1 MFGVIF
7 NKTANNVG
15 ITVEYMDQKT
25 LQLPQFIQLNLSENL
40 SKIRQRLNDRGIIN
54 STLSFVRKY
63 DGNSRF
69 AEIAFEEEE
78 NISLNEIVR
87 KSEDTRI
94 LSLTTCSK
102 FNWKVLNQLRKLDY
116 GCTMTSDG
124 IKKADKRAFEMKDCI
139 FEEIGN
145 EECKAGEFN
154 SSSCE
159 KEMMDKNLF
168 FNADINVKY
177 FVKSG
182 IGKLF
187 GTSNNK
193 TSHVKTDYS
202 YSFIM
207 YGKALLKLNFEH
219 LEPTQEFI
227 KVVEKALSSKDPAEQ
242 FKQIVK
248 DFGQFIPTEVILGGR
263 VHFDD
268 FAKSVKLSTEKSGEM
283 SGKLSIEDLKI
294 KMGSY
299 KYTKI
304 IGGEQPDDIK
314 NLDIGNWVGSL
325 NNCRYWDCIEFR
337 NPISIF
343 QFLPKDSHER
353 IIKSFGLKIHYS
365 TIETCDLV
373 LEEYRK
379 PINFKLEFPTDI
391 KKIIKNKDVN
401 CKIFATVTDIT
412 KSKNDFFTCQVLCP
426 SDGRL
431 PSLIIHRVQNP
442 FKIFKKRECK
452 LHIGWMVIGYY
463 RDFYF
468 DFSTRLK
475 IQKNDFNAPDTDN
488 LIEYDSKVP
497 ICLGTPVLSEYPKNE
512 SLIIGYYYYV
522 QEEMNKIK
530 ACTFAYCLEDRQL
543 VNLPNFTF
551 YTLII
556 TNYHNHGTCDLI
568 TLRKKGYSNFNTES
582 PKFVSIYSAEQTDC
596 VFLKQRNGQIKIKKI
611 GNDKT
616 NLSYKCAIFDPY
628 TREDSIQEQSKL
640 DKRTTKYDSQNK
652 IAAFDNHQL
661 EDKDDIINKLQQ
673 QTEKLER
680 KLNEETRK
688 YQVSRDKLDVG
699 KSSKLSEEKSEL
711 NEEKSELDEET
722 IKHQDSIENFTALN
736 DQLITKDIN
745 KFRQQTEK
753 LERQLN
759 EETGKYQVFR
769 DKFTSF
775 NKKLKDKKVA
785 ENEDNFAQE
794 IEKNENEIET
804 FKRYEKSAK
813 QDDSDAQNYLGYFYE
828 NDLGVQKDL
837 EKAFYWY
844 QRSAE
849 NGNKLAHYNLISYY
863 LNGRNIDEKLVKQ
876 ENDKMQYILGYFYE
890 IKKDSEKSFYW
901 YLKSAENGNKFA
913 QYNLGLYYQNGW
925 GIEKDEIK
933 AFIWYE
939 KSAKQDN
946 SDAQNYL
953 GFLYKN
959 GINIQKDLEK
969 SFFWYQKSA
978 INGNKIAQ
986 YNLGNFYRYGWGIE
1000 KDEIE
1005 AQKWYKKLAGPHNKF
1020 FVKNEELL
1028 QNINAEN
1035 KETIINDITNDNPFN
1050 YIQFNEPIIN
1060 TNCEIDSIFITVKAT
1075 ISPGISDT
1083 SYIEVEKLQKL
1094 LINRKDD
1101 IDHILELQPVYTIGI
1116 DFQKNSTRPCVAC
1129 WVAKS
1134 LDITVLECLET
1145 IFENQF
1151 NIIYK
1156 IVTPLNEDNNQNLNK
1171 SKEFD
1176 DNSLTI
1182 YYNEE
1187 NLEEENRNKNNYG
1200 NSSGSGSNNDHNSNN
1215 NNGNNNN
1222 GNNNNGSNSNN
1233 NKSGDDSNNISN
1245 NNSGDGSNNNNGGG
1259 DDGGNGGGGS
1269 NGNKSIFISSR
1280 VNAVFDSKYSQDFRI
1295 NVELWAN
1302 FEDTLKYNLDVY
1314 ACGIGELLNN
1324 TCQSLN
1330 KIGFGY
1336 ILQSIK
1342 VQVSPLPNNGGD
1354 LFDLKRGSQPTQLN
1368 QNVEFLVGSE
1378 MNINGNIGI
1387 STTPGVDITG
1397 GYKKNNNT
1405 KYSSREWEFNY
1416 KGPID
1421 KGEYW
1426 LYERNKNLDKIDSTY
1441 APGVHSGEW
1450 FVKNGMHG
1458 FCITITQ
1465 VLRYEIT
1472 HWWHKIPL
1480 NMKTSLQ
1487 KFPMMAHNLEVTFND
1502 LNDFNNK
1509 FKKLKPTMYSTNGNI
1524 TNTVGSNEM
1533 ENKVKT
1539 PNIENLNEIGKI
1551 ERSLGSV

>member
-1 MFGVIF
+1 MAFAFRSYFSYFSKKVS
-7 NKTANNVG
+7 NVVVVR
-15 ITVEYMDQKT
+15 IDQKASQPCNIVHFNLLDDLSKVR
-25 LQLPQFIQLNLSENL
+25 LQLEKREMI
-40 SKIRQRLNDRGIIN
+40 D
-54 STLSFVRKY
+54 STLSFARKFIEN
-63 DGNSRF
+63 GNSKF
-69 AEIAFEEEE
+69 AEIEFEDEED
-78 NISLNEIVR
+78 ILLDKIVHQSEE
-87 KSEDTRI
+87 SEDTFI
-94 LSLTTCSK
+94 LNLMTCSR
-102 FNWKVLNQLRKLDY
+102 FNWKILNKLHKLDY
-116 GCTMTSDG
+116 GRTMTSDG
-124 IKKADKRAFEMKDCI
+124 IKRADKRAFEMKNCI
-139 FEEIGN
+139 LEIGN
-145 EECKAGEFN
+145 KECETGIFTSE
-154 SSSCE
+154 SSE
-159 KEMMDKNLF
+159 DLMMDKNLF
-168 FNADINVKY
+168 FNTDINIRY
-177 FVKSG
+177 FVKLG
-182 IGKLF
+182 IGVSF
-187 GTSNNK
+187 GTSKSKESCVETN
-193 TSHVKTDYS
+193 Y
-202 YSFIM
+202 YYRFIK
-207 YGKALLKLNFEH
+207 YGKASLKLKYEH
-219 LEPTQEFI
+219 LEPTPEFI
-227 KVVEKALSSKDPAEQ
+227 KVIENAISSEDPAEQ
-242 FKQIVK
+242 FKQILK
-248 DFGQFIPTEVILGGR
+248 DFGQFIPTDVILGGR
-263 VHFDD
+263 VHYDD
-268 FAKSVKLSTEKSGEM
+268 FTKSVNEFSRNINIG
-283 SGKLSIEDLKI
+283 DLKGELG
-294 KMGSY
+294 KGSTNSEENSNNY
-299 KYTKI
+299 SRRYTKV
-304 IGGEQPDDIK
+304 IGGEQPDNIE
-314 NLDIGNWVGSL
+314 NLDIGNWVSSL
-325 NNCRYWDCIEFR
+325 NKSYENWDCIEFR
-337 NPISIF
+337 DPIIIF
-343 QFLPKDSHER
+343 QLLPENLRKR
-353 IIKSFGLKIHYS
+353 IIKSVGMKIHYL
-365 TIETCDLV
+365 TTENHNCV
-373 LEEYRK
+373 LEEVRK
-379 PINFKLEFPTDI
+379 PIQYNLNIPSHVKN
-391 KKIIKNKDVN
+391 IIKDKDTD
-401 CKIFATVTDIT
+401 CKIFATVTDIM
-412 KSKNDFFTCQVLCP
+412 KSKNDFFTCQILCP
-426 SDGRL
+426 SNGKP
-431 PSLIIHRVQNP
+431 PSLIIHRVQSSFN
-442 FKIFKKRECK
+442 IFKKRECK
-452 LHIGWMVIGYY
+452 LKIRWMVIGYY
-463 RDFYF
+463 RDLNF
-468 DFSTRLK
+468 DFNTRFK
-475 IQKNDFNAPDTDN
+475 VQKNDFNAPDTDN
-488 LIEYDSKVP
+488 LIEYNSKVP
-497 ICLGTPVLSEYPKNE
+497 ICLGTPVLNEYPKNE

-530 ACTFAYCLEDRQL
+530 ACTFAYCLEERRL
-543 VNLPNFTF
+543 LLNLPKFTF

-556 TNYHNHGTCDLI
+556 TNYHNNGICDLI
-568 TLRKKGYSNFNTES
+568 TLRKKGYSNFNSES

-628 TREDSIQEQSKL
+628 TREDSIHEQSKL
-640 DKRTTKYDSQNK
+640 DKRTTKYDSLDK

-688 YQVSRDKLDVG
+688 YQVSQDKLDVG
-699 KSSKLSEEKSEL
+699 KS
-711 NEEKSELDEET
+711 NEET

-775 NKKLKDKKVA
+775 NNKLKDKKVT

-804 FKRYEKSAK
+804 FK
-813 QDDSDAQNYLGYFYE
+813 
-828 NDLGVQKDL
+828 
-837 EKAFYWY
+837 
-844 QRSAE
+844 RSAE

-901 YLKSAENGNKFA
+901 YLKSAENGNF
-913 QYNLGLYYQNGW
+913 YQ
-925 GIEKDEIK
+925 
-933 AFIWYE
+933 
-939 KSAKQDN
+939 
-946 SDAQNYL
+946 
-953 GFLYKN
+953 
-959 GINIQKDLEK
+959 
-969 SFFWYQKSA
+969 
-978 INGNKIAQ
+978 
-986 YNLGNFYRYGWGIE
+986 YGWGIE

-1005 AQKWYKKLAGPHNKF
+1005 AQKWYKKLAGQHNKF

-1050 YIQFNEPIIN
+1050 NIQFNEPIIN

-1116 DFQKNSTRPCVAC
+1116 DFQKNSTRPCIA
-1129 WVAKS
+1129 
-1134 LDITVLECLET
+1134 L
-1145 IFENQF
+1145 
-1151 NIIYK
+1151 
-1156 IVTPLNEDNNQNLNK
+1156 TPLNEDNNQNLNN

-1176 DNSLTI
+1176 DNSLTS

-1222 GNNNNGSNSNN
+1222 SSNSNN
-1233 NKSGDDSNNISN
+1233 SNNSKSGDGSN

-1259 DDGGNGGGGS
+1259 GDGGGGS
-1269 NGNKSIFISSR
+1269 NGNDINRSIRISSR
-1280 VNAVFDSKYSQDFRI
+1280 VIAEVDPKPRQDFRI
-1295 NVELWAN
+1295 GVKLWAN
-1302 FEDTLKYNLDVY
+1302 YEDTLKYNIDVN

-1324 TCQSLN
+1324 KCPSLN

-1342 VQVSPLPNNGGD
+1342 VQVSPLPNDGGD
-1354 LFDLKRGSQPTQLN
+1354 LFDLERCSQPTQLN

-1387 STTPGVDITG
+1387 SRTDITG

-1405 KYSSREWEFNY
+1405 KYFSREWEFNY

-1426 LYERNKNLDKIDSTY
+1426 LYERNKNLDKKDSTY

-1450 FVKNGMHG
+1450 FVKDGMHG

-1509 FKKLKPTMYSTNGNI
+1509 FKKLIKSTTYDTDGDI
-1524 TNTVGSNEM
+1524 INTVGSIEM

-1539 PNIENLNEIGKI
+1539 SKIENLNEIGKI
-1551 ERSLGSV
+1551 ERSLRSV

>member
-25 LQLPQFIQLNLSENL
+25 LQLPQFIQLNLSETYQKFANDSMIGVL
-40 SKIRQRLNDRGIIN
+40 SILH
-54 STLSFVRKY
+54 Y
-63 DGNSRF
+63 RF
-69 AEIAFEEEE
+69 
-78 NISLNEIVR
+78 
-87 KSEDTRI
+87 EDTRI

-294 KMGSY
+294 KM
-299 KYTKI
+299 
-304 IGGEQPDDIK
+304 
-314 NLDIGNWVGSL
+314 
-325 NNCRYWDCIEFR
+325 
-337 NPISIF
+337 
-343 QFLPKDSHER
+343 
-353 IIKSFGLKIHYS
+353 
-365 TIETCDLV
+365 
-373 LEEYRK
+373 EEYRK

-813 QDDSDAQNYLGYFYE
+813 QDDS
-828 NDLGVQKDL
+828 
-837 EKAFYWY
+837 
-844 QRSAE
+844 
-849 NGNKLAHYNLISYY
+849 
-863 LNGRNIDEKLVKQ
+863 
-876 ENDKMQYILGYFYE
+876 
-890 IKKDSEKSFYW
+890 
-901 YLKSAENGNKFA
+901 
-913 QYNLGLYYQNGW
+913 
-925 GIEKDEIK
+925 
-933 AFIWYE
+933 
-939 KSAKQDN
+939 
-946 SDAQNYL
+946 
-953 GFLYKN
+953 
-959 GINIQKDLEK
+959 
-969 SFFWYQKSA
+969 
-978 INGNKIAQ
+978 
-986 YNLGNFYRYGWGIE
+986 NFYRYGWGIE